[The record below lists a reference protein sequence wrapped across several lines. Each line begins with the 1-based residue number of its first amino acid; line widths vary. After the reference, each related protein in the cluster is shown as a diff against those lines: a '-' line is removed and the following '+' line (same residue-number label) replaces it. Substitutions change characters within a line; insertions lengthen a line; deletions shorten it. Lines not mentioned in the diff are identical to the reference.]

1 MTKCVPG
8 HLNGTVVST
17 LIPFEAYGIC
27 AIKNK
32 SFVVVEIIQLED
44 SLKEDPVYGQVVNV
58 PANIN

>member
-8 HLNGTVVST
+8 HLNGPVFNT

-32 SFVVVEIIQLED
+32 RVFLFCFFEIIELED
-44 SLKEDPVYGQVVNV
+44 S
-58 PANIN
+58 I

>member
-8 HLNGTVVST
+8 HFNGTVVST

-32 SFVVVEIIQLED
+32 SFVVVEIIHIRRP
-44 SLKEDPVYGQVVNV
+44 SLWSSSQRTSKHKLT
-58 PANIN
+58 

>member
-1 MTKCVPG
+1 MTKCVPD

-27 AIKNK
+27 AIKNT

-44 SLKEDPVYGQVVNV
+44 SL
-58 PANIN
+58 

>member
-8 HLNGTVVST
+8 HLNGTVVSS

-32 SFVVVEIIQLED
+32 SFVVEIIQLED
-44 SLKEDPVYGQVVNV
+44 SL
-58 PANIN
+58 